1 MATLYKS
8 LAIRIHHTLTS
19 DGQMKNYLK
28 PYAYLKVHAHKLD
41 IGYRLCI
48 EAATYVPTSAEKQEE
63 WSHKHKVAMYKAAEE
78 PVRVPK
84 TKAELKAARKAAMM
98 SARENPGSVLPE
110 QYDGTLAFTPELLKS
125 RLFGHR
131 SGKREIFGGF
141 TTVPAY
147 GKTKIEFQGEELRQ
161 DDLRVLLALIRIRA
175 GGGCETAIEFNP
187 RKFCV
192 KTLGWGDSGG
202 SVEKLNEAILRLHDA
217 KCRLYYAHEEI
228 GKEVFQGISFITE
241 FAILKGAWSVQLSPS
256 LVTLLTGW
264 YRSYMKVS
272 ERMSM
277 KDGLGSWLYGVIKAD
292 SCELGFDLEQLR
304 AVSGSPMI
312 LKEFNRAVKK
322 SMAEFEKMGVVAGFT
337 LKNGHLSLRKTAS
350 AGEG

>member
-1 MATLYKS
+1 
-8 LAIRIHHTLTS
+8 
-19 DGQMKNYLK
+19 MKNYLK
-28 PYAYLKVHAHKLD
+28 PYACLKDHAHKLD

-63 WSHKHKVAMYKAAEE
+63 WSYKHKVAMYKTAEE
-78 PVRVPK
+78 LVRVPK
-84 TKAELKAARKAAMM
+84 TNAELKAARKAAMM
-98 SARENPGSVLPE
+98 SARENPGSVLPK

-131 SGKREIFGGF
+131 SGKRETFRSF
-141 TTVPAY
+141 TPVPAY
-147 GKTKIEFQGEELRQ
+147 GKARIEFKGEELRQ
-161 DDLRVLLALIRIRA
+161 DDLRVLLALIRSRA
-175 GGGCETAIEFNP
+175 GHECESAIDFNP
-187 RKFCV
+187 REFCV
-192 KTLGWGDSGG
+192 QKLGWGDSGG
-202 SVEKLNEAILRLHDA
+202 SVEKLSNVALRLHDA
-217 KCRLYYAHEEI
+217 KCRLYYTEEKS
-228 GKEVFQGISFITE
+228 GKEVFLGISFITE
-241 FAILKGAWSVQLSPS
+241 YVMQKGTWSIRLSPS
-256 LVTLLTGW
+256 LITLLMGW

-337 LKNGHLSLRKTAS
+337 LKNGHLSLRKTAG
-350 AGEG
+350 ARRDN

>member
-1 MATLYKS
+1 
-8 LAIRIHHTLTS
+8 
-19 DGQMKNYLK
+19 MKNYLK
-28 PYAYLKVHAHKLD
+28 PYASLRDHAHKLD

-48 EAATYVPTSAEKQEE
+48 EAAISEPTKAEKQEE
-63 WSHKHKVAMYKAAEE
+63 WFQKQKAAIYKSAEE
-78 PVRVPK
+78 LVRVPK
-84 TKAELKAARKAAMM
+84 TKAEVKAARKEAMM
-98 SARENPGSVLPE
+98 SARENPGAVLPE
-110 QYDGTLAFTPELLKS
+110 QYNGTLAFTPELLKS

-131 SGKREIFGGF
+131 SGNREVFAEF
-141 TTVPAY
+141 TPVPAY
-147 GKTKIEFQGEELRQ
+147 GKSKIEYKGEELRQ

-187 RKFCV
+187 REFCV

-217 KCRLYYAHEEI
+217 KCRLYYFHEKS

-241 FAILKGAWSVQLSPS
+241 FSILKGARSVQLSPS

-264 YRSYMKVS
+264 YRSYMRVS

-312 LKEFNRAVKK
+312 LKEFNRAVSK
-322 SMAEFEKMGVVAGFT
+322 SMAEFEKMGVIVGFT
-337 LKNGHLSLRKTAS
+337 LKKGHLGLRKTAI
-350 AGEG
+350 AGGR